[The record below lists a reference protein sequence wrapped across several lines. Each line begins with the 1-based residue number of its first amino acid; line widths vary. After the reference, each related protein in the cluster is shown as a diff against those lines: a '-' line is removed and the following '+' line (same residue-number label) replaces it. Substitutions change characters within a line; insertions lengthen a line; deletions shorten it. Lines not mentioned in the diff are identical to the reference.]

1 MSRTPHLG
9 GSLSGDRVIR
19 DPVALW
25 TSNAFVEEAR
35 AWVEAQLAMRGS
47 RLTGE
52 WQQLHARVWPSTV
65 RFEKTECL
73 QWADVDYCGGTSRE
87 GRPTARPLI
96 LCGLISM
103 NRFRTPSAHGTGPV
117 SQAEVS
123 K

>member
-1 MSRTPHLG
+1 VSRTPHLG

-65 RFEKTECL
+65 LFEKTECL
-73 QWADVDYCGGTSRE
+73 QWADVD
-87 GRPTARPLI
+87 
-96 LCGLISM
+96 
-103 NRFRTPSAHGTGPV
+103 
-117 SQAEVS
+117 
-123 K
+123 